1 MKIYKVNKDK
11 TLNKVFEGKIYKKSE
26 LLLKEDNGQISAT
39 MSGVSGIQN
48 AFNNARNIM
57 SKYGNVKNV
66 QVDAGNI
73 DGVQDKSK
81 GEGVGIS
88 IPVDANGSQKS
99 ALDKIVKDPNMNDAK
114 ISFTRSNSTNNM
126 QTESRRLSEMRKN
139 GLIFTKEEMDRF
151 LKTI

>member
-39 MSGVSGIQN
+39 MSGVRGIQN
-48 AFNNARNIM
+48 AFNNANQIL
-57 SKYGNVKNV
+57 SKNGNVKNV

-73 DGVQDKSK
+73 DSVQDKSK

-88 IPVDANGSQKS
+88 IPVDANGSQKT

-114 ISFTRSNSTNNM
+114 ISFTRPSSTNNM